1 MPSHILKYN
10 FYHVPEHLPFEQAA
24 LLEPLAC
31 AVHGSDRIPAKVGD
45 TVAVIGA
52 GPIGLMFMKL
62 LSLKGCRVIAVD
74 LSDYRLEQSEKF
86 GVWKTVNASG
96 EEHIKQVRDLCGG
109 KGADVVV
116 EATGFPEV
124 LSLIHI

>member
-1 MPSHILKYN
+1 
-10 FYHVPEHLPFEQAA
+10 
-24 LLEPLAC
+24 
-31 AVHGSDRIPAKVGD
+31 
-45 TVAVIGA
+45 
-52 GPIGLMFMKL
+52 MKL

-96 EEHIKQVRDLCGG
+96 EEHINQVRDLCGG

-124 LSLIHI
+124 WENAVNMVRPGGTVLASGAQRQAQVSPWTVRSSTMRRSH